1 MTAVNQLI
9 NNGLQRL
16 GRHDPA
22 VCKPVV
28 VVGPARSGTSMIA
41 GVLHHLGMY
50 LGQKAPPPVFE
61 DIPLSQAFESGS
73 DRECRK
79 LIEGYVRQHGT
90 FAWKRPNALH
100 QLERVDRL
108 FRKPR
113 YIFVFKDIFSIA
125 RRNQISMFQDSLV
138 GMKNALAQYQKV
150 LDFLGEARPEA
161 LLVSYDKAVQY
172 RAEFVDEVAA
182 FCALR
187 PEPAQVERAIG
198 FIDPASEEY
207 LEKSRINRTQ
217 GVLAGLGA
225 DGSLRGWARFAYH
238 EGKAVVDIWV
248 NDALVA
254 SPVADLS
261 GESAG
266 VARKDACAFL
276 YRFPDGA
283 LRPGDIIRARVRGEI
298 RDLDKSP
305 LTVAAAQ
312 ARG

>member
-1 MTAVNQLI
+1 MAAHQLI
-9 NNGLQRL
+9 NYGLQRV

-22 VCKPVV
+22 ARKPVI
-28 VVGPARSGTSMIA
+28 VVGPARGGTSMVA

-50 LGQKAPPPVFE
+50 LGRHAPAPVFE
-61 DIPLSQAFESGS
+61 DIPLSQAFEAGS

-79 LIEGYVRQHGT
+79 LIDEYVRQHGT
-90 FAWKRPNALH
+90 LAWKRPNAVH

-113 YIFVFKDIFSIA
+113 FIFVFKDIFSIA

-138 GMKNALAQYQKV
+138 GMQNALAQYQKV
-150 LDFLGEARPEA
+150 VEFLAEAKPEA
-161 LLVSYDKAVQY
+161 LLVSYDKAMQY

-187 PEPAQVERAIG
+187 PEPAQIERAIG
-198 FIDPASEEY
+198 FIDPASAEY

-217 GVLAGLGA
+217 GALTGLAE
-225 DGSLRGWARFAYH
+225 DGSLQGWARYAYH

-261 GESAG
+261 GESVG
-266 VARKDACAFL
+266 LVRKDACSFL
-276 YRFPDGA
+276 HRFPAGT
-283 LRPGDIIRARVRGEI
+283 LRRGDVIRARVRGEI

-312 ARG
+312 EQG